1 MKIELE
7 KAKKF
12 KSEVSIKIEEINERE
27 MADLDQDLFDKVFG
41 KNSVKSVTE
50 MKNKLSEDFVKQFQ
64 NQVDQK

>member
-1 MKIELE
+1 
-7 KAKKF
+7 
-12 KSEVSIKIEEINERE
+12 

-64 NQVDQK
+64 NQVDRHWHQDP